1 MTTNNAVDVTLSG
14 QSGTGSF
21 VGTTGATLVSPTLG
35 AASATS
41 INFGGTSLANYTEGT
56 WTPSYVGSGG
66 GSATYSTQ
74 FASYTRIGNTVIFNA
89 TLAISASTLT
99 GNISISGLPFPPAI
113 LAACSIWATALA
125 NTAITQ
131 IMAITNTTTHT
142 LDLYAYATGTATP
155 LTATQ
160 LSTTSTI
167 VISGSYHV

>member
-1 MTTNNAVDVTLSG
+1 MTTNNAVDVTLSS
-14 QSGTGSF
+14 QTGSGAF
-21 VGTTGATLVSPTLG
+21 VGSINPTLVGPALG

-41 INFGGTSLANYTEGT
+41 INFGGTALANYTEGT
-56 WTPSYVGSGG
+56 WTPTYVGSGG

-113 LAACSIWATALA
+113 LAACSIWTTGLT

-131 IMAITNTTTHT
+131 IMAITNTTSHN

-160 LSTTSTI
+160 LSTASTV